1 MATRAATRKAAQ
13 AQSTRSGRVPQQLID
28 ELIRPGLAQ
37 KDVRLR
43 SLAPSARKQ
52 EAIRRLNDPET
63 AAGKPG
69 TNLCRY
75 AGDDKKMA
83 AKRPSYYT
91 KRNIGPSALSLCKE
105 IVDEAWSDPAFLKEE
120 KIACGDD
127 KKWVFAHQR
136 GDKRVKGHCR
146 KVNAPR
152 PVRMRIP
159 VHGSK
164 LVVKCECID
173 HTGTH

>member
-28 ELIRPGLAQ
+28 ELIRPGLGQ

-43 SLAPSARKQ
+43 SLAPTARKQ

-75 AGDDKKMA
+75 VRICCKHVQKTPLPAHVAG
-83 AKRPSYYT
+83 
-91 KRNIGPSALSLCKE
+91 
-105 IVDEAWSDPAFLKEE
+105 
-120 KIACGDD
+120 
-127 KKWVFAHQR
+127 
-136 GDKRVKGHCR
+136 
-146 KVNAPR
+146 PR
-152 PVRMRIP
+152 PTNITLKIP
-159 VHGSK
+159 SNH
-164 LVVKCECID
+164 
-173 HTGTH
+173 